1 MVPRKTKF
9 LKMKKNDHVDELGGV
24 KRFVRI
30 KRKSFIRKITFNQM
44 YKK

>member
-1 MVPRKTKF
+1 
-9 LKMKKNDHVDELGGV
+9 MKKNDNVDELV

-44 YKK
+44 YKIR

>member
-1 MVPRKTKF
+1 
-9 LKMKKNDHVDELGGV
+9 MKNKDHIDELV

-30 KRKSFIRKITFNQM
+30 KRKSFIRKITLNQI

>member
-1 MVPRKTKF
+1 MNV
-9 LKMKKNDHVDELGGV
+9 KNDNIDELV
-24 KRFVRI
+24 KRFARI

>member
-1 MVPRKTKF
+1 
-9 LKMKKNDHVDELGGV
+9 MKKNDPIDELV

-30 KRKSFIRKITFNQM
+30 KRKSFIRKITFNQI

>member
-1 MVPRKTKF
+1 
-9 LKMKKNDHVDELGGV
+9 MKKNDHIDELV

-30 KRKSFIRKITFNQM
+30 KRKSFIRKITFNQI